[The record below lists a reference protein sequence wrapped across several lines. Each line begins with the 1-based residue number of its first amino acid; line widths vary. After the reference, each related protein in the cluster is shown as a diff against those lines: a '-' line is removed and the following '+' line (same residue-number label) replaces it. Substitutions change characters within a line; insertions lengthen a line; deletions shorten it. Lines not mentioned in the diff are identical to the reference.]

1 MVSLDGKVAIV
12 TGGSEGIG
20 AAIAKGLAS
29 AGAAVA
35 IVNRSHPD
43 RAAAVVDVIAAAGG
57 TAASFVADCSRV
69 PDIEAVVDAI
79 VQRFG
84 GVDIRVNNAG
94 VFHPVAIEATSED
107 IWDVQVD
114 LNLKGAFF
122 LVRSALPHMERC
134 GGGKVVNVSSIAGEA
149 GVPSAAAYC
158 ASKGGLTNL
167 SRALALE
174 LAGRNINVNV
184 LAPGNTATAMN
195 AALRQDES
203 WRAKMRERT
212 PSGDDFLSVDDLV
225 DAVLFLVGDGARK
238 MHGQVLCVDG
248 GWTAW

>member
-1 MVSLDGKVAIV
+1 MTGLAGRIAIV

-20 AAIAKGLAS
+20 AAIARGLAAS
-29 AGAAVA
+29 GAAVA
-35 IVNRSHPD
+35 IVNRSHPE
-43 RAAAVVDVIAAAGG
+43 RAAAVVSAIVSAGG
-57 TAASFVADCSRV
+57 TAAAFQADCSEV
-69 PDIEAVVDAI
+69 SSIEAVVDAI
-79 VQRFG
+79 SRHFG
-84 GVDIRVNNAG
+84 GIDILVNNAG
-94 VFHPVAIEATSED
+94 IFRPVPIEETTEE
-107 IWDVQVD
+107 IWDTQLD

-122 LVRSALPHMERC
+122 FARSVVPHMGRR
-134 GGGKVVNVSSIAGEA
+134 GGGKIVNVSSIAGEA
-149 GVPSAAAYC
+149 GFPNAAAYC

-184 LAPGNTATAMN
+184 LAPGNVATAMN
-195 AALRQDES
+195 AALREDDG
-203 WRAKMRERT
+203 WRARMRERT

-225 DAVLFLVGDGARK
+225 GSVLFLVGDGARK

>member
-1 MVSLDGKVAIV
+1 MAGLAGKVAIV

-20 AAIAKGLAS
+20 AAIAKGLAT
-29 AGAAVA
+29 AGATVA

-43 RAAAVVDVIAAAGG
+43 RAAAVVEAITAAGG
-57 TAASFVADCSRV
+57 VAESFVADCSQV
-69 PDIEAVVDAI
+69 PAIEAVVDA
-79 VQRFG
+79 VVGRFG
-84 GVDIRVNNAG
+84 GVDILVNNAG
-94 VFHPVAIEATSED
+94 VFRPVSIEATSED
-107 IWDVQVD
+107 IWDSQVA

-122 LVRSALPHMERC
+122 FVRSVLPHMERR
-134 GGGKVVNVSSIAGEA
+134 GGKVVNVSSIAGEA
-149 GVPSAAAYC
+149 GFPSAAAYC

-184 LAPGNTATAMN
+184 LAPGNVATAMN

-225 DAVLFLVGDGARK
+225 AAVLFLVGDGARK

>member
-1 MVSLDGKVAIV
+1 MSRLDGKVAIV

-20 AAIAKGLAS
+20 AAIAKGLAA

-43 RAAAVVDVIAAAGG
+43 RAAAVIDAISATGG

-69 PDIEAVVDAI
+69 PAIEAAVDAI
-79 VQRFG
+79 AGRFG
-84 GVDIRVNNAG
+84 GVDILVNNAG
-94 VFHPVAIEATSED
+94 VFHPVPIEATSED
-107 IWDVQVD
+107 IWDTQVD

-122 LVRSALPHMERC
+122 FVRSVLPHMERR
-134 GGGKVVNVSSIAGEA
+134 GGGKIVNVSSIAGEA
-149 GVPSAAAYC
+149 GFPSAAAYC

-184 LAPGNTATAMN
+184 LAPGNIATAMN
-195 AALRQDES
+195 AALRQDEL

-225 DAVLFLVGDGARK
+225 ESVLFLVGDGARK